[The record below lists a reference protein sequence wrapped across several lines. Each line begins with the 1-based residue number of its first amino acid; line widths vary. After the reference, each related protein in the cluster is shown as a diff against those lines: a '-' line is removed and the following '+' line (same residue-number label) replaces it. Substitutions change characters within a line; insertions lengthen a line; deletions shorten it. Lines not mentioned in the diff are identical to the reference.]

1 MELKASMGTNMKEDE
16 TRRKIVEG
24 AKKLFQLY
32 GFTRITIDE
41 IAVNLKISKKT
52 VYKHFK
58 SKDDLIWGVVLSI
71 QQPFVGRIQ
80 SAIDSDK
87 DFHEILMEIF
97 SLFQQLS
104 LQITPPMIQDMRSM
118 PHIWERI
125 DALRRAAISENFK
138 KIILRGQKNGVIR
151 EDLDVTF
158 MTNLW
163 IHVVSSMLTPQTM
176 MDLNMTPKDFIE
188 KLLNFLMTG
197 ILTEEGR
204 KKLGGS
210 T

>member
-1 MELKASMGTNMKEDE
+1 MGMAMKEDE
-16 TRRKIVEG
+16 TRRKIIEG

-41 IAVNLKISKKT
+41 IAVNLKMSKKT
-52 VYKHFK
+52 MYKHFK
-58 SKDDLIWGVVLSI
+58 SKDDLIWGVILSI

-80 SAIDSDK
+80 AAIESDK
-87 DFHEILMEIF
+87 DFHEILLEIF

-104 LQITPPMIQDMRSM
+104 LQVTPPMIEDMHSM
-118 PHIWERI
+118 PHIWEKI
-125 DALRRAAISENFK
+125 DALRRAAISENFEK
-138 KIILRGQKNGVIR
+138 VIVRGQANGVIR
-151 EDLDVTF
+151 QDLDVKF

-163 IHVVSSMLTPQTM
+163 LHVVSSMLTPQTM
-176 MDLNMTPKDFIE
+176 MQLNMTPKDFFE
-188 KLLNFLMTG
+188 KLLSFLMTG

-204 KKLGGS
+204 KRLGGS